1 MFDKGKY
8 IVGDVETS
16 TGFDITT
23 AVCFSEAVEHAVVAK
38 LFEVV
43 WGAGFFNVGTGAEL
57 GTVTVSV
64 YGKSV
69 GLGVENRGD
78 KDEKFIRQALGIVD

>member
-8 IVGDVETS
+8 IVGEVASS
-16 TGFDITT
+16 TGFDIAT
-23 AVCFSEAVEHAVVAK
+23 AVCFCEAVEHAVIAK
-38 LFEVV
+38 LFTEV
-43 WGAGFFNVGTGAEL
+43 WGAGFFNVGCDEL

-78 KDEKFIRQALGIVD
+78 KDEKFVKKALGIVD